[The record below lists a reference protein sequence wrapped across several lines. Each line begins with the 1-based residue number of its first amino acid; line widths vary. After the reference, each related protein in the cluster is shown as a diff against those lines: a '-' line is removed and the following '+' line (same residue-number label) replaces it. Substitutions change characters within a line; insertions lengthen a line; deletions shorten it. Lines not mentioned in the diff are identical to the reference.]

1 MNHDRTYRPVPY
13 APALRLRDADNSIRP
28 HTYGVRVCSCT
39 SIATEPCRPTACVCA
54 GSFTVVGIPDSSFL
68 TPNWPRHPDHLGS
81 SSWITTTNGTVK
93 QHLHYLP
100 WGEEFV
106 NQRSSHFDGVRYT
119 FSAKEKDSETG
130 LSYFG
135 SRYYSSDLSIW
146 LSVDPMSDK
155 YPSLSPYTYCADNPV
170 KLLDPNGNFPIIPFL
185 IKAGINA
192 MADCLMQAAMNY
204 YFNPQ
209 TAGDLRAFFLNINGW
224 ITLKSGAEGAIP
236 WKIPGGKAGR
246 AAVTAA
252 GDVLAYFCA
261 SPKQYTTKQA
271 LEDFTVGFIG
281 ELAGGGLSDLIAK
294 YGAPAVA
301 KGLCRIPGFSVNKI
315 RGLTGYNLV
324 SDYAQNLTK
333 RLK

>member
-1 MNHDRTYRPVPY
+1 MPTDLTYHPKP
-13 APALRLRDADNSIRP
+13 PADLIRGDTCDSRRFMSP
-28 HTYGVRVCSCT
+28 HSRIS
-39 SIATEPCRPTACVCA
+39 PVCA
-54 GSFTVVGIPDSSFL
+54 TVVGCWSVVPAGTWYSGMPLFCRALLSAGAGDASVHTTANYSPPFRP
-68 TPNWPRHPDHLGS
+68 TPNHPWSRQATSVWPNLDQHPRS
-81 SSWITTTNGTVK
+81 NGT
-93 QHLHYLP
+93 YI
-100 WGEEFV
+100 
-106 NQRSSHFDGVRYT
+106 
-119 FSAKEKDSETG
+119 FSAKERDPETG
-130 LSYFG
+130 YSYFG

-155 YPSLSPYTYCADNPV
+155 YPSLSPYVYCADNPV
-170 KLLDPNGNFPIIPFL
+170 RLVDPNGNFPIIPFL

-209 TAGDLRAFFLNINGW
+209 TAGDLRASFLNINGW
-224 ITLKSGAEGAIP
+224 ITLKSGAEGVIP

-315 RGLTGYNLV
+315 RGLTGYTL
-324 SDYAQNLTK
+324 SPIMHK
-333 RLK
+333 I

>member
-13 APALRLRDADNSIRP
+13 VPAPRLRDADGSMCQASRRSAGHAATHP
-28 HTYGVRVCSCT
+28 VQPLKGLPETRATDVSYRASVPAGHGGRGVAPSYRALAPGGAGLPSGIEGRR
-39 SIATEPCRPTACVCA
+39 SDAARPTANYSLLTA
-54 GSFTVVGIPDSSFL
+54 HSS
-68 TPNWPRHPDHLGS
+68 
-81 SSWITTTNGTVK
+81 
-93 QHLHYLP
+93 
-100 WGEEFV
+100 
-106 NQRSSHFDGVRYT
+106 YT

-135 SRYYSSDLSIW
+135 SRYYSSDLSVW

-170 KLLDPNGNFPIIPFL
+170 KLVDPNGNFPIIPFL

-209 TAGDLRAFFLNINGW
+209 TAGDLRASFLNINGW

-252 GDVLAYFCA
+252 GDVLAYFCV

-301 KGLCRIPGFSVNKI
+301 KGLCRIPRFSVNKI

-324 SDYAQNLTK
+324 SDYAQI
-333 RLK
+333 

>member
-1 MNHDRTYRPVPY
+1 MNLHQPY
-13 APALRLRDADNSIRP
+13 SPSLPQTAQTPAESACFYPRRYARYAEMFTSDTRRFPCGDADGPMRP
-28 HTYGVRVCSCT
+28 APFRHTPSRPWPQS
-39 SIATEPCRPTACVCA
+39 ATPVWRNLDQHPRFA
-54 GSFTVVGIPDSSFL
+54 GT
-68 TPNWPRHPDHLGS
+68 
-81 SSWITTTNGTVK
+81 
-93 QHLHYLP
+93 
-100 WGEEFV
+100 
-106 NQRSSHFDGVRYT
+106 YT

-146 LSVDPMSDK
+146 LSVDPKSDN
-155 YPSLSPYTYCADNPV
+155 YPSLSPYVYCANNPV
-170 KLLDPNGNFPIIPFL
+170 KLVDPDGNFPIIPFL

-209 TAGDLRAFFLNINGW
+209 TTGDLRASFLNINDW

-315 RGLTGYNLV
+315 RGLIGYNLV
-324 SDYAQNLTK
+324 SDYAQI
-333 RLK
+333 

>member
-1 MNHDRTYRPVPY
+1 MNYE
-13 APALRLRDADNSIRP
+13 
-28 HTYGVRVCSCT
+28 SC
-39 SIATEPCRPTACVCA
+39 IVHC
-54 GSFTVVGIPDSSFL
+54 
-68 TPNWPRHPDHLGS
+68 HP
-81 SSWITTTNGTVK
+81 
-93 QHLHYLP
+93 
-100 WGEEFV
+100 
-106 NQRSSHFDGVRYT
+106 
-119 FSAKEKDSETG
+119 FSAKEKDAETG
-130 LSYFG
+130 YSYFG

-155 YPSLSPYTYCADNPV
+155 YPSLSPYTYCANNPV
-170 KLLDPNGNFPIIPFL
+170 KLVDPNGNFPIIPFL

-315 RGLTGYNLV
+315 SGLTGYNLV

>member
-1 MNHDRTYRPVPY
+1 MHIYSTYRPQNQP
-13 APALRLRDADNSIRP
+13 LP
-28 HTYGVRVCSCT
+28 HGNLS
-39 SIATEPCRPTACVCA
+39 ETA
-54 GSFTVVGIPDSSFL
+54 S
-68 TPNWPRHPDHLGS
+68 
-81 SSWITTTNGTVK
+81 
-93 QHLHYLP
+93 
-100 WGEEFV
+100 
-106 NQRSSHFDGVRYT
+106 YT
-119 FSAKEKDSETG
+119 FSAKEKDSETS

-135 SRYYSSDLSIW
+135 ARYYTSDLSIW
-146 LSVDPMSDK
+146 LSVDPMSAK
-155 YPSLSPYTYCADNPV
+155 YPSLSPYIYCANNPI
-170 KLLDPNGNFPIIPFL
+170 KLVDPNGNFPIIPFL

-204 YFNPQ
+204 YSNPQ
-209 TAGDLRAFFLNINGW
+209 TAGDLRASFLNINGW

-281 ELAGGGLSDLIAK
+281 ELAGGGLNDLIAK

-333 RLK
+333 RLKGSTCKEAKGDGFIINYQDFRIMNSGGERAEPYFRISNKKGNIDINGRYSSDRGKTHCSFDDDPTEKIIEIIKTNKNL